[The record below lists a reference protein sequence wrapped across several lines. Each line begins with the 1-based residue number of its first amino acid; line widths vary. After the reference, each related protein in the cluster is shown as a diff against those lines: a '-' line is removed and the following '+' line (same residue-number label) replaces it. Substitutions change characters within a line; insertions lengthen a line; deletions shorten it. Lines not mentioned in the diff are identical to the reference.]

1 MKKILIVEDEPLVAQ
16 DIKSCLQR
24 DGFLVVGIAS
34 RQDRAMDL
42 LHSQAPDAVIL
53 DINLNGRMV
62 GIDIAKKV
70 NELYKIP
77 FIFLTSYADKDTL
90 DQAKLTLPFGYI
102 LKPFDANDL
111 RTALEIAIFKHE
123 SNVESSKELTAEEF
137 NSLHSVQVSDREF
150 EILEGIFDG
159 LSNGEMAAKYFVSEN
174 TIKSHIKRIYVKL
187 DVNSRS
193 EVVKKM
199 IR

>member
-16 DIKSCLQR
+16 DIKSCLQK

-42 LHSQAPDAVIL
+42 LHSQSPDAVIL
-53 DINLNGRMV
+53 DINLNGNMD
-62 GIDIAKKV
+62 GINIAKKV

-102 LKPFDANDL
+102 LKPFDSNDL

-123 SNVESSKELTAEEF
+123 SIVESSKELTVAGF
-137 NSLHSVQVSDREF
+137 NELHGVQVSDREF
-150 EILEGIFDG
+150 EIMEGIFDG
-159 LSNGEMAAKYFVSEN
+159 LNNGEMAAKYFVSEN
-174 TIKSHIKRIYVKL
+174 TIKSHIKRIYFKL

-193 EVVKKM
+193 EVVKRM
-199 IR
+199 IG